1 MFRIA
6 TRSLTRCV
14 VMGKPSTHLT
24 LAPTVSIQPVKS
36 SMLVAKAL
44 SSHIPASG
52 KTDKEQGVTSEKKD
66 MLESSK
72 GQIILNGIK
81 VVGVT
86 VKGWV
91 MNPRQTWQSI
101 KDEAHH
107 YWVGSKLLWSE
118 IKVTKQILQ
127 RVVQGHELTRRERNQ
142 LVRTSTDL
150 FRLIPFAI
158 IVVIPFM
165 ELLLPVLLKVFPNML
180 PSTFEVSG
188 VMSSRFIDTYSS
200 LFTGQSQ
207 TTS

>member
-1 MFRIA
+1 M
-6 TRSLTRCV
+6 
-14 VMGKPSTHLT
+14 
-24 LAPTVSIQPVKS
+24 
-36 SMLVAKAL
+36 
-44 SSHIPASG
+44 
-52 KTDKEQGVTSEKKD
+52 
-66 MLESSK
+66 
-72 GQIILNGIK
+72 
-81 VVGVT
+81 
-86 VKGWV
+86 
-91 MNPRQTWQSI
+91 
-101 KDEAHH
+101 
-107 YWVGSKLLWSE
+107 LWSE

>member
-6 TRSLTRCV
+6 TRSLTRRG

-24 LAPTVSIQPVKS
+24 IAPTVSIQPVNS
-36 SMLVAKAL
+36 SMIVARSL
-44 SSHIPASG
+44 SSHIPTSG
-52 KTDKEQGVTSEKKD
+52 DTDKKQGVTSEKKEK
-66 MLESSK
+66 LESSK

-91 MNPRQTWQSI
+91 MNPRQTWQNI

-188 VMSSRFIDTYSS
+188 IMSSHFLNTYLS
-200 LFTGQSQ
+200 LF
-207 TTS
+207 